1 MESTPTGK
9 VTKHRHYS
17 TATSEPKPCTDCGE
31 TIDPRRV
38 DLNKN
43 GINTSRCIECQ
54 EDYEKLNP
62 VRHCVV
68 PMHKSNFVYVT
79 PTAQGREII
88 KGINNKGGLVK

>member
-38 DLNKN
+38 DLNK
-43 GINTSRCIECQ
+43 TRCIECQ

-79 PTAQGREII
+79 PTSQGREII

>member
-1 MESTPTGK
+1 MKSTKSYTLTKRES
-9 VTKHRHYS
+9 VT
-17 TATSEPKPCTDCGE
+17 PKPCTDCGG

-38 DLNKN
+38 DLNKD
-43 GINTSRCIECQ
+43 RCIECQ